1 MLYTGFFAHENNNIP
16 VLNVYVVEVMLK
28 VLQKAFVKTLRR
40 KKWAMLNVIG
50 MFCMCLKRSVLNCLW
65 QGSDK

>member
-1 MLYTGFFAHENNNIP
+1 
-16 VLNVYVVEVMLK
+16 MLK
-28 VLQKAFVKTLRR
+28 VLQKAFVRLLEEK
-40 KKWAMLNVIG
+40 MGHVECYIG